1 LRLHRTTLARGIRAL
16 ILTLAAAMAGAPL
29 AWSQESPNEEYRLKA
44 AFVYRFP
51 QFVEWPE
58 SALTGRDDV
67 TICVTRPNPFGALLH
82 ELIAGETLNG
92 RQLVIR
98 NLDRGSRL
106 NGCQVLF
113 MPAGTPDVK
122 DVLNAVGS
130 RPILTIGESPGFLE
144 QGGVINL
151 QVIDRRVRFEVSPG
165 AAERVGLR
173 LSSQL
178 LRLAV
183 RVRGAS

>member
-1 LRLHRTTLARGIRAL
+1 MGVS
-16 ILTLAAAMAGAPL
+16 L

-44 AFVYRFP
+44 EFLYQFP

-58 SALTGRDDV
+58 SALGGRDKV
-67 TICVTRPNPFGALLH
+67 TICVSRPNPFGALLD

-98 NLDRGSRL
+98 AIDRASTL
-106 NGCQVLF
+106 NGCHVLF
-113 MPAGTPDVK
+113 MPAGTPDVRN
-122 DVLNAVGS
+122 VLDAVGT
-130 RPILTIGESPGFLE
+130 RPILAIGESPLFLE

-165 AAERVGLR
+165 AAERAGLR